1 MSELLLLLP
10 KFNSLDIISKK
21 FLWLYRNFPLLEKAV
36 IEEWDKRQ
44 REVHKDDI
52 NIESKISQL
61 KTQALLTVE
70 KIKMLTSEVAIK
82 YMEEELVKIELQI
95 AELQVEKEKMV
106 QSSPTD
112 MRIIMAYVKYFL
124 EHMENLLLEGP
135 NPIQKASYFGVL
147 FDKAP
152 TYEEINGTPNL
163 AQCIALNEVFT
174 RSSGNW
180 AAGHGFEP

>member
-10 KFNSLDIISKK
+10 KVNSLAIISKK

-95 AELQVEKEKMV
+95 AELQVEKEKW
-106 QSSPTD
+106 
-112 MRIIMAYVKYFL
+112 FN
-124 EHMENLLLEGP
+124 HHLL
-135 NPIQKASYFGVL
+135 
-147 FDKAP
+147 
-152 TYEEINGTPNL
+152 T
-163 AQCIALNEVFT
+163 
-174 RSSGNW
+174 
-180 AAGHGFEP
+180 